1 MTLVAPD
8 SAGAPNS
15 AGILGSAATANPAR
29 TSGTAGTAGSLVAP
43 DSVAVAELSPLDA
56 LDHARRQ
63 CAAALARIDFDRLGD
78 DDSIRALGSVEA
90 LGRLADTAR
99 VSTATTVERRSAKWL
114 GKDSLAR
121 QRGCHNGS
129 ELITVVTRV
138 SGREVAHRLKLGK
151 HVLPRHE
158 LTQIQPPLFP
168 AVAAA
173 LAGGDLGI
181 DAAEAIVTGL
191 SELRARVN
199 PDLLEVAEEALVA
212 AATGLESES
221 TEGMPNAGFPFDA
234 DSIRGQVT
242 VWAARLDPDGAAPNE
257 DIYEARSNIGF
268 GPFRNGLYP
277 LRGGVTPELRGIMDG
292 ITDTYLSAHTE
303 TPGNGGLLPDAHLAD
318 PDGAAA
324 RDAATA
330 ATTATTA
337 TTATATTA
345 TDRDSDFGTNSDS
358 AFPDSSGITGPVNS
372 GPAFPSAAEQA
383 VEQAAQAARQARID
397 AGELPDDP
405 IPFDD
410 RTTNEKRADIF
421 RAVFDHAARDPKT
434 PTMGGSAPTVMV
446 HVNAR
451 DLADDHGVGWIDGV
465 EAPVSMRTVK
475 QMICAGGFQEI
486 VLGGNNEV
494 LELGHEER
502 FFNRRQR
509 RAMAARDGGCVI
521 PGCTAPPAWTEGH
534 HVIPWAINQKT
545 DISNGVLLCWY
556 HHHSIETSGWK
567 LRMVNGAPQVKAPP
581 WLDPTRTWRPGG
593 QHRATASSTS
603 ISRT

>member
-1 MTLVAPD
+1 MTLIAPEPV
-8 SAGAPNS
+8 SA
-15 AGILGSAATANPAR
+15 
-29 TSGTAGTAGSLVAP
+29 
-43 DSVAVAELSPLDA
+43 SVDVTVELSPLDA
-56 LDHARRQ
+56 LDQARRQ
-63 CAAALARIDFDRLGD
+63 CAAAVARIDFARLSD
-78 DDSIRALGSVEA
+78 DDSIRVLGSVEA
-90 LGRLADTAR
+90 LGRVADMAR
-99 VSTATTVERRSAKWL
+99 VVVAVDVERRSAKWL
-114 GKDSLAR
+114 GKDSLSR
-121 QRGCHNGS
+121 KRGCSNGTD
-129 ELITVVTRV
+129 LIILVTRAA
-138 SGREVAHRLKLGK
+138 GREVARRLKLGK
-151 HVLPRHE
+151 QVRPRYE
-158 LTQIQPPLFP
+158 LTQVLPPLFP
-168 AVAAA
+168 VVADA
-173 LAGGDLGI
+173 LASGDLGV

-191 SELRARVN
+191 GELRSRVD
-199 PDLLEVAEEALVA
+199 PDLLGAAEGALVA
-212 AATGLESES
+212 AATGLESEL

-242 VWAARLDPDGAAPNE
+242 VWAARLDPDGVAPNE

-318 PDGAAA
+318 PDGASA
-324 RDAATA
+324 REASATESTGA
-330 ATTATTA
+330 
-337 TTATATTA
+337 
-345 TDRDSDFGTNSDS
+345 DLDSGPHSDSDSDS
-358 AFPDSSGITGPVNS
+358 AGFTAPLNS
-372 GPAFPSAAEQA
+372 GPVFPSAAEQA
-383 VEQAAQAARQARID
+383 AEAERQARID

-410 RTTNEKRADIF
+410 RTTGEKRADIF

-486 VLGGNNEV
+486 VLGENNEI
-494 LELGHEER
+494 LELRHEER

-534 HVIPWAINQKT
+534 HVIPWVINQKT

-567 LRMVNGAPQVKAPP
+567 LRMVNGSPQVKAPP

-593 QHRATASSTS
+593 QHRASASSS
-603 ISRT
+603 AAVAAA